1 MSGGMAAALVLAAA
15 LVGRRRVTRWVVP
28 ALPAA
33 VGLVVALPVTLGV
46 LAGLIGRRSLRDR
59 RRRVARHRA
68 ADDDVSLLVELTL
81 LGLTAGRSFSGAL
94 SEAARHVHPDLGS
107 EVDRVLRAARTTGIA
122 AALHAATGR
131 AVALYR
137 LAARATLTGASLVDA
152 LSALVAETRAA
163 RRAAALAD
171 VRRLSVRLLFP
182 LALLILPGFVVLVAG
197 PVVIDGIARLD
208 L

>member
-1 MSGGMAAALVLAAA
+1 
-15 LVGRRRVTRWVVP
+15 
-28 ALPAA
+28 
-33 VGLVVALPVTLGV
+33 
-46 LAGLIGRRSLRDR
+46 
-59 RRRVARHRA
+59 
-68 ADDDVSLLVELTL
+68 
-81 LGLTAGRSFSGAL
+81 
-94 SEAARHVHPDLGS
+94 
-107 EVDRVLRAARTTGIA
+107 
-122 AALHAATGR
+122 
-131 AVALYR
+131 LYR

-171 VRRLSVRLLFP
+171 ARRLSVRLLFP